1 MNERTNEGE
10 GFVPLSFASLRAPG
24 VWLPKVLRV
33 GFNPAEAGAARTFS
47 WPAAGRELAK
57 RSFQP
62 HPVSAAPLLSRGCPI
77 PQSPNASLSEIHLS
91 PPSSPR
97 LPGLPRPDLKPGRR
111 REAGGGRL
119 PPLPPPPP
127 PPPSRAAAAVTAAS
141 ASRRLPQTR
150 AQGKGVSKARERGA
164 SPGRGG
170 GGGEGERAEGR
181 GAEEGPKGR
190 GEARERGEGTLGE
203 GAGSRGGELRGPRG
217 RRRGREAAVGRA
229 ESGNGGQTCPGR
241 VERKPAGPGR
251 AVGLGSAE
259 PGTSEPGSD
268 TGARPPS
275 PRRRPSP
282 PPSAGPSGMS
292 EGPRRPG
299 R

>member
-1 MNERTNEGE
+1 MNERTSEGE

-127 PPPSRAAAAVTAAS
+127 PPHPGLQRPSP
-141 ASRRLPQTR
+141 LPVLPADCR
-150 AQGKGVSKARERGA
+150 KPGRRERGSA
-164 SPGRGG
+164 RRGS
-170 GGGEGERAEGR
+170 GEPAREG
-181 GAEEGPKGR
+181 GAEEAR
-190 GEARERGEGTLGE
+190 GSEQRGAARRRDR
-203 GAGSRGGELRGPRG
+203 RGGE
-217 RRRGREAAVGRA
+217 RRGREGR
-229 ESGNGGQTCPGR
+229 GR
-241 VERKPAGPGR
+241 
-251 AVGLGSAE
+251 
-259 PGTSEPGSD
+259 
-268 TGARPPS
+268 
-275 PRRRPSP
+275 
-282 PPSAGPSGMS
+282 
-292 EGPRRPG
+292 
-299 R
+299 